1 MIRISASVRKQT
13 DFFDNNIIALSLRN
27 TPTEYRSQQQHSNNM
42 MDHRA
47 LSPAET
53 NEEDMDDGSPPSSPA
68 EDFEQRVKPKK
79 IRANKSLIVKEGKK
93 KKRKVSDIP
102 DSV

>member
-1 MIRISASVRKQT
+1 
-13 DFFDNNIIALSLRN
+13 
-27 TPTEYRSQQQHSNNM
+27 M

-102 DSV
+102 DSVWLLRLDFGFIYLWWIFN